1 MGREGNSK
9 EEEDGKI
16 NIKDFEKF
24 LRFTGF
30 MTDGIIVAKIKEFVF
45 KTIDRMDQS

>member
-16 NIKDFEKF
+16 NIKDFEKI
-24 LRFTGF
+24 LKVCWLY
-30 MTDGIIVAKIKEFVF
+30 D
-45 KTIDRMDQS
+45 